1 MALPSSAVSPT
12 RSAREL
18 ARRRVVPC
26 AALEEQ
32 NDGELVRRIA
42 AGAGDARAAEA
53 ELCRRFADRARLYGL
68 RHLRSEERA
77 RDLAQS
83 VMLAVL
89 QAIRAGRVDD
99 PDRIDRF
106 VLGTC
111 RNVALRQHA
120 IDARTRPAEEG
131 ELDVA
136 VWMHTESID
145 VGALVRCLAALDLRA
160 RTVVQ
165 LSFQE
170 ELPASEIAAALETT
184 PGNVRVIR
192 HRAVGQ
198 LRRCMDGS
206 QQDASP
212 RSAG

>member
-1 MALPSSAVSPT
+1 MAAPCFAGSPT
-12 RSAREL
+12 RSAREPA
-18 ARRRVVPC
+18 ARRVLPC
-26 AALEEQ
+26 AALEERT
-32 NDGELVRRIA
+32 DGELVRRIA
-42 AGAGDARAAEA
+42 AGASDARAAEA
-53 ELCRRFADRARLYGL
+53 ELCRRFAERARLYGL

-89 QAIRAGRVDD
+89 QAIRAGRVED

-111 RNVALRQHA
+111 RNVALRQRA
-120 IDARTRPAEEG
+120 TDARTRPAEEG

-136 VWMHTESID
+136 VWMSPESID
-145 VGALVRCLAALDLRA
+145 VGALVRCMAALDPRA

-170 ELPASEIAAALETT
+170 ELSSEEIATAIETT

-198 LRRCMDGS
+198 LRRCLDGS
-206 QQDASP
+206 PAPSQ
-212 RSAG
+212 RVER